1 MAQNNL
7 KYLKNNVNNARR
19 KKVWLVEIMVC
30 CGVICGADEKW
41 CGVPFPLVRIMSSSI
56 NQCIY
61 VSDVINLYKMIY
73 AKVHAL

>member
-1 MAQNNL
+1 MANC
-7 KYLKNNVNNARR
+7 Y
-19 KKVWLVEIMVC
+19 
-30 CGVICGADEKW
+30 VIYGTDEKW
-41 CGVPFPLVRIMSSSI
+41 CRVPFPARQNYVISSI